1 MAEYPFRP
9 QSIAI
14 IGGGVSG
21 LQALRALE
29 NLPQLQKIVPRP
41 QPGVEF
47 TNLVGWNPT
56 RAPQCQKVNLMSQG
70 FNSSKQSRSQTCR
83 CFFFLDFPPASDVN
97 GRNLEV
103 KVCCFHFPSS
113 YQKLQRNVQCV
124 SIDGKVHLLQ
134 EVQYLIICKCCDM
147 AKWMAQK
154 NKQKVFFW
162 KKWRN
167 PIHIEI
173 TEEWEFLL
181 NLPFCVCQ
189 GMRFYRGVDMGTPFS
204 FPIPGMWGTP
214 STWIPS

>member
-83 CFFFLDFPPASDVN
+83 CFFFFKAPCYCWGPSRGRRSFAAGPVFPSFHCRFLMQLRKPGMTLLFS
-97 GRNLEV
+97 GPFWEV
-103 KVCCFHFPSS
+103 KWDWWCLAVELCG
-113 YQKLQRNVQCV
+113 L
-124 SIDGKVHLLQ
+124 
-134 EVQYLIICKCCDM
+134 
-147 AKWMAQK
+147 
-154 NKQKVFFW
+154 
-162 KKWRN
+162 
-167 PIHIEI
+167 
-173 TEEWEFLL
+173 
-181 NLPFCVCQ
+181 
-189 GMRFYRGVDMGTPFS
+189 
-204 FPIPGMWGTP
+204 WGTGQKRAVLGL
-214 STWIPS
+214 SFWCLKTRFLVTGKGYFQVSVDQG